1 MLPVVQVPASAR
13 ELRSEWL
20 VPVAQ
25 EWARSPVPELLLE
38 TLVVGTAS
46 QRVQVLEQEDSL
58 PGLWSPL
65 APLMAWASAE
75 GL

>member
-1 MLPVVQVPASAR
+1 MPASAR

-20 VPVAQ
+20 APAAQ
-25 EWARSPVPELLLE
+25 EWACSPVPELLLVS
-38 TLVVGTAS
+38 LVVGTES
-46 QRVQVLEQEDSL
+46 QRVQVPEQEDSL

-75 GL
+75 GS